1 MIRRSKISKNLIAR
15 PIERR
20 RRAAVAVEFAVIA
33 PVLVTIMFGMFSL
46 NRAFESQNLL
56 EVAAREGARFA
67 AMDRTGMLGE
77 DQSSTDKLKD
87 DIKNFLASN
96 GIPRDNISVEVKDY
110 ENPNLD
116 FDIDDPN
123 NDLRLFSVDVSVDY
137 SAVSY
142 TAVDANSDYSLTG
155 SVVFRN
161 GRATLSD

>member
-1 MIRRSKISKNLIAR
+1 MLSRTNKKRMYDTR
-15 PIERR
+15 QGV
-20 RRAAVAVEFAVIA
+20 VAVEFAVIA
-33 PVLVTIMFGMFSL
+33 PVLVAIMFGMMTL

-96 GIPRDNISVEVKDY
+96 GVPRDNVSVEVKDY
-110 ENPNLD
+110 EDPTQD
-116 FDIDDPN
+116 FDIDDPD
-123 NDLRLFSVDVSVDY
+123 NDLKLFTVDVSVDY

-142 TAVDANSDYSLTG
+142 TPVDSGSDYSLTG